1 MIKEKIP
8 LVYKVIL
15 KKMWSESDFGK
26 LRFHSARI
34 ILHGFRMG
42 RDNSK
47 DVIKELKERGYIE
60 CVGPHTIKILVPIKD
75 LV

>member
-15 KKMWSESDFGK
+15 KKMWSDSDFGRLK
-26 LRFHSARI
+26 FHSVRI
-34 ILHGFRMG
+34 ILHRFRLG
-42 RDNSK
+42 KENSR
-47 DVIKELKERGYIE
+47 DVIKELKDRGYIE
-60 CVGPHTIKILVPIKD
+60 CLGPHTIKILIPIKD